1 MTKLQIIN
9 AVMFDNRFKRYEH
22 LDVRKFLQD
31 VNGAEFYKDMSPEM
45 QHNIYAITGT
55 PNGMVII
62 SGRIRF
68 LISSRV
74 TAMDGPVVSFDM
86 DFDKGSGVY
95 LGITHLY
102 YTPDLEIYADDNPAF
117 FTDTELIFSQIKTYT
132 DLVMSKARGIGYIH

>member
-9 AVMFDNRFKRYEH
+9 AVMYDDRFKRSER

-45 QHNIYAITGT
+45 LHNIYAITGT

-62 SGRIRF
+62 SERIRF
-68 LISSRV
+68 LITSRV

-95 LGITHLY
+95 LGVTHLY

-117 FTDTELIFSQIKTYT
+117 FPDAELIFSQIKTYT

>member
-9 AVMFDNRFKRYEH
+9 AVMFDDRFKRYEK

-31 VNGAEFYKDMSPEM
+31 VNGAEFYRDMSPEM
-45 QHNIYAITGT
+45 LHNIYAITGT

-68 LISSRV
+68 LISSRRI
-74 TAMDGPVVSFDM
+74 AMDGPVVSFDM
-86 DFDKGSGVY
+86 DFDKGSGAY

-117 FTDTELIFSQIKTYT
+117 FTDTELIFKQIEAYT
-132 DLVMSKARGIGYIH
+132 NLVMSKARGIGYIH